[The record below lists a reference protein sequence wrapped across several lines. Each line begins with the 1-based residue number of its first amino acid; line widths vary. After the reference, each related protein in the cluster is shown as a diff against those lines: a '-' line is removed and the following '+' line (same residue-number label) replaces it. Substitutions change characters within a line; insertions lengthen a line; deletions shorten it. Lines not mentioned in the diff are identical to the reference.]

1 MDEWNIEISDEV
13 KSRIIIAF
21 MDDMEMTD
29 QGMVM
34 IPLTYQE
41 SLEYQIQ
48 ELQVDLM
55 LMRERIMKKYCV

>member
-1 MDEWNIEISDEV
+1 MDEWNVEFSDEV
-13 KSRIIIAF
+13 KSRMIKAF
-21 MDDMEMTD
+21 VDDVD
-29 QGMVM
+29 IGMAM
-34 IPLTYQE
+34 IPLTYKE

>member
-1 MDEWNIEISDEV
+1 MDEWNVEISDEV
-13 KSRIIIAF
+13 KSRIIKAF
-21 MDDMEMTD
+21 MDEGMTD